1 MKKILLII
9 PIICLMLIFSA
20 CDKFLD
26 VQPQDRLNQE
36 QVLRSEYAINSVLN
50 GIYMRMAGNSVY
62 GQNLTMS
69 LVECL
74 AQRYSNRNLRL
85 AYYWFTVGIFN
96 DAERI
101 AERAIE
107 NMWEGLYVL
116 ALGVNDFMTI
126 LDRTTLNIP
135 EHRMNILRG
144 EALGLRAFF
153 HFDILRLWGPSHA
166 FYEDIHEAF
175 MPYNDNA
182 EARVLPLLSADSIV
196 KRILEDLYEAE
207 RLLSNDPIITQGRIT
222 TLTLDPVRDFYTNRH
237 YRMNYYAVK
246 AMQARVYMW
255 IWDFEKAREAALA
268 VLNAPLVQAGT
279 LFQWANPQHVSQ
291 NPNPDRMFSSEV
303 IFGIHNR
310 NMTPNHNALFLATL
324 HPDNELTPLQSS
336 QANRLA
342 QTYSRTGILGESADG
357 NDYRYAHL
365 WRPAGGDKGDQM
377 ALFKYAPPTQRNNP
391 VFPIRAEN
399 FQPLIR
405 MSEIYYILAECE
417 LRAGGSVAE
426 GFDFLNLVRVNRGL
440 LPFEGAI
447 TAASLLREIQRE
459 YQKEFFAEGQLY
471 YFYKRRLIFIIPSGI
486 GVGDDFI
493 TYRLPI
499 PQKEL
504 ETRNR

>member
-1 MKKILLII
+1 MKKIFSIT
-9 PIICLMLIFSA
+9 PILCLMLIFSA

-26 VQPQDRLNQE
+26 VQPEDRTNQE
-36 QVLRSEYAINSVLN
+36 QITRSEYAINSVLN

-62 GQNLTMS
+62 GHNLTIS

-74 AQRYSNRNLRL
+74 AQRYSNSNNRL
-85 AYYWFTVGIFN
+85 PYYWFTIGNFW
-96 DAERI
+96 DTDRI

-107 NMWEGLYVL
+107 SMWENLYVL

-135 EHRMNILRG
+135 QHRMDILRG
-144 EALGLRAFF
+144 EAYGLRAFF
-153 HFDILRLWGPSHA
+153 HFDILRLWGLPPA
-166 FYEDIHEAF
+166 LHEFDEEF

-182 EARVLPLLSADSIV
+182 EAIVLPLLSADSIV

-222 TLTLDPVRDFYTNRH
+222 TLTLDPIRDFYTNRH

-255 IWDFEKAREAALA
+255 ISDYHSAREAALA
-268 VLNAPLVQAGT
+268 VLNAPLVQAET

-291 NPNPDRMFSSEV
+291 NPNPDRVFSSEI

-310 NMTPNHNALFLATL
+310 NMTQNYNALFNPSL
-324 HPDNELTPLQSS
+324 HPDSELTPLQTG
-336 QANRLA
+336 QTNRLA
-342 QTYSRTGILGESADG
+342 QIYSRTGVLGEPADG
-357 NDYRYAHL
+357 NDYRYIHL

-377 ALFKYAPPTQRNNP
+377 SLFKYAPPTQRNNP
-391 VFPIRAEN
+391 VFPIRVEN

-417 LRAGGSVAE
+417 AIIGSVAE
-426 GFDFLNLVRVNRGL
+426 GFRLLDLVRVNRGL
-440 LPFEGAI
+440 LPFDGAI
-447 TAASLLREIQRE
+447 SAASLLRELRRE
-459 YQKEFFAEGQLY
+459 YEKEFFAEGQLY
-471 YFYKRRLIFIIPSGI
+471 YFYKRRSIFTIPSGTSASDRNI
-486 GVGDDFI
+486 VL
-493 TYRLPI
+493 YLPI

-504 ETRNR
+504 EARGRN